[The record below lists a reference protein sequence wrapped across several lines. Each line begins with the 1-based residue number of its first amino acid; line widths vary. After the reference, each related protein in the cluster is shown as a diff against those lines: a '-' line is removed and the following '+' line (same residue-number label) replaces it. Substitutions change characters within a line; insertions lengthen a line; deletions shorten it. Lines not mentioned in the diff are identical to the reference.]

1 VGTDTGVLA
10 WPESGIM
17 IGKSEFQEQ
26 FKYYDR
32 EVVREIIDLFLQ
44 TYREKLELIHS
55 GIEANDLEH
64 VNMHAHSLKGLAGT
78 FMAQETQALAAKMEE
93 TARNNHSAGLHE
105 LFDRLD
111 ASTHVMAGDL
121 EAIRDE
127 FYS

>member
-1 VGTDTGVLA
+1 
-10 WPESGIM
+10 M
-17 IGKSEFQEQ
+17 IEKKEIQKQ
-26 FKYYDR
+26 FRYYDR

-44 TYREKLELIHS
+44 TYKQKLELLHS
-55 GIEANDLEH
+55 SIAANDLEQ

-93 TARNNHSAGLHE
+93 MARNNFSAGLHE

-121 EAIRDE
+121 EVIRDE